1 MSVDIHNV
9 SMSEKR
15 AELIRLSRDLG
26 REDRRLAILGEG
38 NTSARV
44 SSDTFLVKASGSQLG
59 TLDDAGVVE
68 CRFAPLLSMLDDES
82 IGDDAVE
89 TGLLA
94 SRVDTSA
101 RKPSV
106 EAVFHAYLLSLPG
119 MTHVAHTH
127 PIAVNGILCSPR
139 AKDFATKRTFP
150 DEIVCCG
157 SESVLVPYT
166 DPGLVLART
175 IRAAVTAFIQRTDAP
190 PRVILLEN
198 HGLIAPAGSAAG
210 TIVATLMATKA
221 AEIFTNAAALGGPI
235 FLTPENVRRI
245 EGRKDEHYRR
255 KALNL

>member
-1 MSVDIHNV
+1 MSTVTAPSLQD
-9 SMSEKR
+9 KR
-15 AELIRLSRDLG
+15 AELIRLSHDLG

-44 SSDTFLVKASGSQLG
+44 SDETFVVKASGSQLG
-59 TLDDAGVVE
+59 KLDENGVVE
-68 CRFAPLLSMLDDES
+68 CRFAPLLAMLERNDLDDAAV
-82 IGDDAVE
+82 DAA
-89 TGLLA
+89 LLD
-94 SRVDTSA
+94 SRVDANS

-119 MTHVAHTH
+119 MNYVAHTH

-139 AKDFATKRTFP
+139 AGDFATKRTFP

-166 DPGLVLART
+166 DPGLVLAKA
-175 IRAAVTAFIQRTDAP
+175 IRQGMVSFIKKNDAP
-190 PRVILLEN
+190 PRIILLTN
-198 HGLIAPAGSAAG
+198 HGLIAPAATAAG
-210 TIVATLMATKA
+210 TLVATLMATKA

-235 FLTPENVRRI
+235 FLTPENVQRI